1 MADTYAL
8 KRIVSI
14 ILQGRL
20 GYYRWLGDA
29 SRLVSIIG
37 KIIAWSL
44 PVGAPA
50 LDMPG

>member
-14 ILQGRL
+14 ILLGRL
-20 GYYRWLGDA
+20 GYYRWLSDA

-37 KIIAWSL
+37 KIIAWTIL
-44 PVGAPA
+44 VGAPA
-50 LDMPG
+50 LNIAG

>member
-20 GYYRWLGDA
+20 GYYRWLSDA
-29 SRLVSIIG
+29 SRLVSIVG
-37 KIIAWSL
+37 KIIAWTI
-44 PVGAPA
+44 PVGTPA